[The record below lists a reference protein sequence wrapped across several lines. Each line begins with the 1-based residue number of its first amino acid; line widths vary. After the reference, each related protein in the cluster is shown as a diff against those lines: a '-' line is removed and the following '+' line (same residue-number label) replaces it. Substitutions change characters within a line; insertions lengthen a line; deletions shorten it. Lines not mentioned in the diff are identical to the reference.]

1 MTDPQKVLAVDD
13 SKTNL
18 ALLKHMLSD
27 VGCEVV
33 TAESGQE
40 AIRLIGETDFALI
53 LLDIQMPE
61 MNGYEV
67 ASRIKEIERGRHV
80 PIIFITAIFQDDEN
94 VRQGYDTGAIDYL
107 FRPVDVHMLTSKVK
121 AFLQMHEQ
129 KVLLEE
135 EIEQHRRTEAA
146 LSKAEEKYRSIF
158 ERAVEGIFQST
169 MEGEFLEVNPAMLRI
184 LGYETAE
191 DLVGKPRMWA
201 AVMADNEERQA
212 YEEIFKRDGE
222 VLKFEFH
229 ARRRDGEVIWCS
241 ANTRVVTEPNGSC
254 FIEGVLE
261 DITERKNIELE
272 LKRLAMVD
280 SLTGIA
286 NRHRFF
292 DRLEHALAVAK
303 RYDETLAV
311 LFIDLNEFKQV
322 NDTYGHQAGD
332 ILLREVADRLQ
343 ARTRESDTLARIGG
357 DEFGLLLTGLNESD
371 GAISVTQS
379 LLQVMQE
386 PFSIHGD
393 AVTVS
398 ATIGISLYPDD
409 GKDPVTLI
417 SRADAAMYGAK
428 NTCKAQF
435 GTFADCGVARQAE

>member
-1 MTDPQKVLAVDD
+1 MTDLQKVLAVDD

-33 TAESGQE
+33 TAEGGRE
-40 AIRLIGETDFALI
+40 AIGLVGAADFALI

-67 ASRIKEIERGRHV
+67 AARIKEIERGRHV
-80 PIIFITAIFQDDEN
+80 PIIFITAIFQDDDN

-121 AFLQMHEQ
+121 AFLQMHKQ

-135 EIEQHRRTEAA
+135 EIERHKRTEAA

-169 MEGEFLEVNPAMLRI
+169 MDGDFLEVNPAMLRI
-184 LGYETAE
+184 LGYDSAD
-191 DLVGKPRMWA
+191 DLVGRPRMRSA
-201 AVMADNEERQA
+201 IMADNEERQA
-212 YEEIFKRDGE
+212 YEEILGRDGS
-222 VLKFEFH
+222 VLNFEYH
-229 ARRRDGEVIWCS
+229 GQRRDGQIIWCS
-241 ANTRVVTEPNGSC
+241 INARVVTQPDGTR

-280 SLTGIA
+280 SLTSIA

-357 DEFGLLLTGLNESD
+357 DEFGLLLTGLQERD
-371 GAISVTQS
+371 GAIAVTQS

-386 PFSIHGD
+386 PFTIQGD
-393 AVTVS
+393 AVPVS
-398 ATIGISLYPDD
+398 ATIGISFYPED

-435 GTFADCGVARQAE
+435 GTFADCGVAR